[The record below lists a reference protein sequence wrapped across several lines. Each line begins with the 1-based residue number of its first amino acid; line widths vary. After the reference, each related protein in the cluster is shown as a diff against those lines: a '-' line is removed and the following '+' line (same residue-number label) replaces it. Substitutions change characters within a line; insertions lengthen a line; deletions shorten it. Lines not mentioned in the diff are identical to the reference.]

1 MNVLSLRRCQFGQR
15 FRPDCSGE
23 ISVATAVKTQDLDI
37 VVNVKVKT
45 DELEKDEVANI
56 LGTAVRHELDLAREK
71 RDEFAKECQAFE
83 EKYRISSDD
92 FLVRFESGDLGDEPD
107 YFEWQFA
114 KESLD
119 KWDRRY
125 QILLGISL

>member
-1 MNVLSLRRCQFGQR
+1 M
-15 FRPDCSGE
+15 
-23 ISVATAVKTQDLDI
+23 ATAVKTQDLDI

-45 DELEKDEVANI
+45 DELKKDEVANI
-56 LGTAVRHELDLAREK
+56 LGSAVRHELDLAREK
-71 RDEFAKECQAFE
+71 RDEFVKECQAFE

-92 FLVRFESGDLGDEPD
+92 FLMRFESGDLGDEPD

-119 KWDRRY
+119 KWNRRY
-125 QILLGISL
+125 QILLGVSL